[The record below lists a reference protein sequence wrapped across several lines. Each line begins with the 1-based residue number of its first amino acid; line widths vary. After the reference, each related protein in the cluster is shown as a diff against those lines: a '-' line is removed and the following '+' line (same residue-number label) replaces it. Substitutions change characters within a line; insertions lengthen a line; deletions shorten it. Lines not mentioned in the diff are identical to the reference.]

1 MSPPQAVPGPAP
13 WRELARG
20 LAGSFT
26 ARARGLLIVEFALAR
41 RDGEAFGALRTR
53 GLANAQVA
61 RLEAGGLLS
70 VIEREAPHRYRML
83 TGGAETLAAEPAGR
97 SADVLKITC
106 GDRGYEARISFLRN
120 VAVARSPAGTQAARL
135 RGGLAGRHYEAA
147 FDAQDAG
154 ALPVAILL
162 LYHTATLRRRTYLT

>member
-1 MSPPQAVPGPAP
+1 MNPPQEDPGLAP
-13 WRELARG
+13 WGDLARG
-20 LAGSFT
+20 LKGSFT
-26 ARARGLLIVEFALAR
+26 ARTRGLLVVEFALER

-70 VIEREAPHRYRML
+70 VIEWDASSRYRML
-83 TGGAETLAAEPAGR
+83 TGGAETLAAGPVSR
-97 SADVLKITC
+97 PADVLKITC
-106 GDRGYEARISFLRN
+106 GDRSYEARMSLLRN
-120 VAVARSPAGTQAARL
+120 AAVASSPAGTRTARL

-162 LYHTATLRRRTYLT
+162 LYHTATLRRRAYLA

>member
-1 MSPPQAVPGPAP
+1 MSPPQEDPGLAP
-13 WRELARG
+13 WGKLARS

-26 ARARGLLIVEFALAR
+26 ARARGLFVVEFALVR

-53 GLANAQVA
+53 GLASAEVA

-70 VIEREAPHRYRML
+70 VIERDAPSRYRML
-83 TGGAETLAAEPAGR
+83 TGGAETLAAGPAGR
-97 SADVLKITC
+97 SADALKITC
-106 GDRGYEARISFLRN
+106 GGRSYEARMSFLRN
-120 VAVARSPAGTQAARL
+120 AAVARSPAGTQAARL
-135 RGGLAGRHYEAA
+135 RGGLVGRVYEAA

-162 LYHTATLRRRTYLT
+162 LYHTATLRRRAYLT